1 MALITLSSITT
12 PKQNKDGASVISP
25 NPKVFSAGDINAT
38 FISFIEGLFKSAG
51 FSNSSNIE
59 VDDTTKKWSNVELAT
74 RLLNQISGN
83 FYTATGTDAY
93 SLVPPAS
100 NTNLF
105 PNALVSGRSV
115 FMFLTPS
122 TNTNS
127 NLTLNIPT
135 VTTNP
140 LKIFKSDGATLFSI
154 GEFELNSIAICFY
167 DETLDSGNGGFKTV
181 LTIDKAQ
188 FFNTFAPINSANL
201 TGTPT
206 APTPAISDN
215 STKIAT
221 TEYTNNLINQKF
233 TSGTFTMPDVNA
245 TTIGGVG
252 SFVKTPNYIEV
263 HFISNSFTITI
274 APQQQF
280 IFPIPNNIFSGNPS
294 WGIASILNAGN
305 VNCDFKVGF
314 DASISN
320 ILAIRA
326 TKDTASVVDSKVS
339 ILAKQFL

>member
-38 FISFIEGLFKSAG
+38 FGSFIEGLFKSAG
-51 FSNSSNIE
+51 FSDFSNIE
-59 VDDTTKKWSNVELAT
+59 VDDTTKKWSNVQLAA
-74 RLLNQISGN
+74 RLFNQISGN

-115 FMFLTPS
+115 FMFLIPN

-181 LTIDKAQ
+181 LTIDKTQ
-188 FFNTFAPINSANL
+188 LFNTFAPINSANL

-206 APTPAISDN
+206 APTPATNDN

-221 TEYTNNLINQKF
+221 TELVNNRVNSLNSKTTNGYTYLPNGILMQWGRK
-233 TSGTFTMPDVNA
+233 
-245 TTIGGVG
+245 TTPANGIA
-252 SFVKTPNYIEV
+252 EV
-263 HFISNSFTITI
+263 IY
-274 APQQQF
+274 
-280 IFPIPNNIFSGNPS
+280 PIPFPNAVFNISVSVLAAPVFPQSYSVQIDDSITLGSLTSFGVNTRY
-294 WGIASILNAGN
+294 GGDLIA
-305 VNCDFKVGF
+305 
-314 DASISN
+314 
-320 ILAIRA
+320 
-326 TKDTASVVDSKVS
+326 ASVMWYA
-339 ILAKQFL
+339 IGH